1 MTRTRGC
8 QSVGLTRRGLLAGS
22 IGAGLGTFGLNLP
35 ALLAS
40 EASSGAREDL
50 PGFGRARRVILIWL
64 KGGPSHLDTFD
75 PKPDA
80 AKEIRGEFGTIATRA
95 SGVQFSDQ
103 VPRLAEQADKL
114 VVVRSLTH
122 GDHGHPSAAYQMTT
136 GFAYPRAMNLADNS
150 TREDHP
156 HLGSIVSA
164 LTKDTRR
171 SAPPFALVPDYLVVN
186 GQFRSGQ
193 NAGMLGARYDALV
206 PHGDPS
212 RERFQLA
219 RLGLDAAEPDRLRV
233 RRTLLG
239 DLSGPQADK
248 NRPGGWSEMERYRE
262 EAFSILEANRT
273 RAAFDLEAEPVR
285 VRERYGLNFFGQSVL
300 LGRRLL
306 EAGVRL
312 VHVNCMS
319 SIYGGDKNWDTH
331 RDNFRTLR
339 EVLLPRTDR
348 AIAELLA
355 DLDASGLLAETLVVV
370 TGEFGRTPKINPG
383 AGRDHHPRCFSVLLA
398 GAGLEG
404 GRTYGRSDAKG
415 AAPAE
420 CPVTAGELAATIFHS
435 LGIDPATQLTVV
447 GGRPWRISESRAVT
461 ALWS

>member
-1 MTRTRGC
+1 MTRTRRC
-8 QSVGLTRRGLLAGS
+8 QSIGLTRRELLAS
-22 IGAGLGTFGLNLP
+22 TIRAGLGTFGLNLP

-40 EASSGAREDL
+40 EASVRAGKEL
-50 PGFGRARRVILIWL
+50 PGFARARRVILIWL

-80 AKEIRGEFGTIATRA
+80 PAEIRGEFGAIVTRA
-95 SGVQFSDQ
+95 PGILFSDQ
-103 VPRLAEQADKL
+103 VPRLAEHADKL

-122 GDHGHPSAAYQMTT
+122 GDNGHPSAAYQMTT

-156 HLGSIVSA
+156 HLGAIVSA
-164 LTKDTRR
+164 ASDDTRR

-193 NAGMLGARYDALV
+193 NAGILGPRFDALV
-206 PHGDPS
+206 PRGDPS

-219 RLGLDAAEPDRLRV
+219 KLGLDAAEPERLRM
-233 RRTLLG
+233 RRMLLG
-239 DLSGPQADK
+239 DLSRPEKGQS
-248 NRPGGWSEMERYRE
+248 RPGGWGDMERYRE

-285 VRERYGLNFFGQSVL
+285 SRERYGLNFFGQSVL

-319 SIYGGDKNWDTH
+319 SIYAGDKNWDTH

-339 EVLLPRTDR
+339 EVLLPRTDQ

-355 DLDASGLLAETLVVV
+355 DLNASGLLAETLVVV
-370 TGEFGRTPKINPG
+370 TGEFGRTPKVNPG
-383 AGRDHHPRCFSVLLA
+383 GGRDHHPRCFSVLLA

-404 GRTYGRSDAKG
+404 GRTYGQSDAKG
-415 AAPAE
+415 GAPAHN
-420 CPVTAGELAATIFHS
+420 PVTAGELAATVFHS
-435 LGIDPATQLTVV
+435 LGIDPASQLSVA
-447 GGRPWRISESRAVT
+447 GGRPWRISESRPVT
-461 ALWS
+461 GLWS